1 MASAY
6 FFDEGSLT
14 LVEQGQT
21 EEFQPVGLQNVTV
34 TPAYEHENLFT
45 ADSTFREDV
54 KRHTHTVD
62 IEIGYSKFSIEMAQT
77 WLSGGGGTA
86 TASQDNNNVAQFN
99 ATLVSTSTDGTVE
112 RTLEVTNI
120 DFPEPEFLNG
130 SQGEYEEYTLSG
142 TGETIG
148 QLEDTSGA

>member
-1 MASAY
+1 MAEAY
-6 FFDEGSLT
+6 FFDEGALT

-21 EEFQPVGLQNVTV
+21 DEFQPVGLQNVTV
-34 TPAYEHENLFT
+34 TAAYEHENLFT

-62 IEIGYSKFSIEMAQT
+62 VEIGYSKFPIDMAQT
-77 WLSGGGGTA
+77 WLAGGGGTA
-86 TASQDNNNVAQFN
+86 TASQDNNNVALFN
-99 ATLVSTSTDGTVE
+99 VTLVSTSTDGTVE

-148 QLEDTSGA
+148 QLEDTSA